1 MEEGLVVVGIP
12 KSDIC
17 QTTIIFNRLDNIRE
31 KHLASIK
38 ELTQDIT
45 PYKSAYN
52 AAKKLEEILIR
63 IKSLSSLWYQK
74 LEVHEEELFTIDSLG
89 KALDALISLLNKNS
103 ALLKQLYEDEKQ
115 EISKLSGELS
125 KLEEEKNKKLAD
137 ISVSKE
143 KRIPIINF
151 LQDFKRKWSV
161 ISNVQDINAFEIE
174 EATASIVNNE
184 RNLNEVKSLF
194 ERVEGYF
201 LKISESEK
209 KENESGL
216 YKKELKEEQERL
228 QEWDNQEEARSVVE
242 KEIGSIREE
251 IRRFIAQEI
260 QPLSNIINTLYLRAQ
275 GNRFINSIEAR
286 PSKEGLLEW
295 IAELNEGESF
305 DKMLSLSQG
314 QRQDLALAIFLARAR
329 SLGGT
334 FFMDEPLAHLDD
346 LNRVAL
352 IDTLRLIVSEKRN
365 SNPLRLVL
373 TTASI
378 NLLRHLRE
386 KFSLVEDE
394 NGSPALRI
402 YKMSGNPK
410 VGLDV
415 GFPELVNSPTRI
427 V

>member
-1 MEEGLVVVGIP
+1 M
-12 KSDIC
+12 
-17 QTTIIFNRLDNIRE
+17 
-31 KHLASIK
+31 
-38 ELTQDIT
+38 
-45 PYKSAYN
+45 
-52 AAKKLEEILIR
+52 
-63 IKSLSSLWYQK
+63 
-74 LEVHEEELFTIDSLG
+74 
-89 KALDALISLLNKNS
+89 
-103 ALLKQLYEDEKQ
+103 LKQFYEDEKQ
-115 EISKLSGELS
+115 EILKLSGELS
-125 KLEEEKNKKLAD
+125 KLAEEKNKKSAD

-143 KRIPIINF
+143 KLIPIRTF
-151 LQDFKRKWSV
+151 LQDFKSKWSI
-161 ISNVQDINAFEIE
+161 ISSVQDISASEIK
-174 EATASIVNNE
+174 EATISIANNE
-184 RNLNEVKSLF
+184 RTLKEVKSLF
-194 ERVEGYF
+194 EKAEDYF
-201 LKISESEK
+201 HKIRESEK
-209 KENESGL
+209 KENESDL
-216 YKKELKEEQERL
+216 YKKELKEAQELL
-228 QEWDNQEEARSVVE
+228 QGWDHQEKSRSVIE
-242 KEIGSIREE
+242 KEISSIKEE

-260 QPLSNIINTLYLRAQ
+260 RPLSNIINTLYLRAQ

-295 IAELNEGESF
+295 IAELNDEGEAF

-373 TTASI
+373 TTASN

-394 NGSPALRI
+394 NGFPALRI
-402 YKMSGNPK
+402 YKISGNPK

-415 GFPELVNSPTRI
+415 ELPELVHSPNRLPF
-427 V
+427 